1 MVLVSDDWKQEQ
13 KESANKITD
22 RIGGTVTRQNYRER
36 TVECLLSKKAVSL
49 FAKCFFRKRQARDIR
64 KNCMNRRIGKKWR
77 Y

>member
-1 MVLVSDDWKQEQ
+1 M
-13 KESANKITD
+13 
-22 RIGGTVTRQNYRER
+22 TRQNYRER